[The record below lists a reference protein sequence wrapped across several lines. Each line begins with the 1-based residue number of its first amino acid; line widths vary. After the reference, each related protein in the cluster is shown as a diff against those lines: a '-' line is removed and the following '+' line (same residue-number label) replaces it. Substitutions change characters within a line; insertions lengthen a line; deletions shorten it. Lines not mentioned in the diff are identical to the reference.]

1 MSEATFIKPRPGIR
15 GKANDANNDAKLGSA
30 QAADQTVVLTKIK
43 GGNQYS
49 GLLPIGDNP
58 LIEEAGRLLSII
70 GQIRSTAA
78 HSDVTF
84 FQQNCIDLV
93 REYETRL
100 RRLSIN
106 SEKTEAARYC
116 LCSFIDETVLNTVW
130 GGQSNWST
138 DSLLSTFHA
147 ETFGGEYF
155 YTLLDS
161 ALTEPQVNWQL
172 LELQYL
178 CLSLGFVG
186 KMRVEERGLERLEGY
201 REKIY
206 QALLSQQGEPETELS
221 SAWKD
226 SVLHGAEPKNGMPL
240 WVIISVLAALTLAV
254 YMAFSYNINAYS
266 NQVFTQI
273 NSLARWEPKESISQP
288 SQAPDSL
295 YLQQLLQSEVERGA
309 IELVE
314 LPDRVRVILKSSELF
329 LSGSAEVQ
337 EALIPLLS
345 KVARALESTRGRIL
359 ITGHTDDQPI
369 FTSKY
374 PSNWHLSL
382 ARATAV
388 ANSMALGTDLH
399 GRLWPEGLGDSKPR
413 NPNDSTANQA
423 SNRRVEI
430 DLLYL
435 Q

>member
-1 MSEATFIKPRPGIR
+1 MSEATFIKPRPGGR
-15 GKANDANNDAKLGSA
+15 GKTAEAKN
-30 QAADQTVVLTKIK
+30 AAKPDHAHTAEQTVVLTKIK
-43 GGNQYS
+43 TGNQFS
-49 GLLPIGDNP
+49 GLMPLGDNP
-58 LIEEAGRLLSII
+58 LIEEAGSLLSLV
-70 GQIRSTAA
+70 GQIRSTAD
-78 HSDVTF
+78 HSDVSF
-84 FQQNCIDLV
+84 FQQCCIDLV
-93 REYETRL
+93 HDYEARL
-100 RRLSIN
+100 RHLSIA

-116 LCSFIDETVLNTVW
+116 ICSFIDETVLNTVW
-130 GGQSNWST
+130 GEQSNWST
-138 DSLLSTFHA
+138 ESLLSTFHA

-161 ALTEPQVNWQL
+161 ALTEPQANSQL

-186 KMRVEERGLERLEGY
+186 KMRVEERGIEKLETY

-206 QALLSQQGEPETELS
+206 QALLSLQGEVETDLS
-221 SAWKD
+221 PAWSA
-226 SVLHGAEPKNGMPL
+226 SVIHGTEPKNGIPL
-240 WVIISVLAALTLAV
+240 WVLVSVIAAMTLAI
-254 YMAFSYNINAYS
+254 YMAFSYTINTQS
-266 NQVFTQI
+266 NLTFNAI
-273 NSLARWEPKESISQP
+273 NTLVRWEPKEAIAQP
-288 SQAPDSL
+288 SSAPDSL
-295 YLQQLLQSEVERGA
+295 YLQQLLQSEVERGVL
-309 IELVE
+309 ELVE
-314 LPDRVRVILKSSELF
+314 LPDRVRVIIKSSELF

-345 KVARALESTRGRIL
+345 KVARTLESTRGRIL

-369 FTSKY
+369 FTSRY

-413 NPNDSTANQA
+413 KPNDSPDNRA